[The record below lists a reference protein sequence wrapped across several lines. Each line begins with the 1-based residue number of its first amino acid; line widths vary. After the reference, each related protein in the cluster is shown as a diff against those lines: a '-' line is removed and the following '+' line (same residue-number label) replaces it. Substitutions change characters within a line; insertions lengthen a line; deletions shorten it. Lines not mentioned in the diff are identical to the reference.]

1 MELFERNYKAV
12 VNRGLIKNNT
22 TDFKFYSKLKEES
35 KEVFAEMVN
44 QNDQGINEEVADCL
58 VVCANWL
65 IFRGVNIDE
74 MLIKIAEKNE
84 KRANQKAPTN

>member
-12 VNRGLIKNNT
+12 VNRGLIKKDT
-22 TDFKFYSKLKEES
+22 TDFQFYSKLIEES
-35 KEVFAEMVN
+35 KEVFAEMVK
-44 QNDQGINEEVADCL
+44 QNKEGVNEEVADCL

-65 IFRGVNIDE
+65 IFRGVKIDE

-84 KRANQKAPTN
+84 KRAIKL